1 MRNVIKYG
9 LVLAVL
15 AAGVYGANH
24 FRIVGEPLVSTPNHY
39 EFDPYSLP
47 SQSTTGE
54 AAETP
59 SQPPLAVLVDTDR
72 QQDAEPAGDRPP
84 AVRAVPGIARQ
95 EASPP
100 DDPQDPETTL
110 PDLAREPGNRFSVPE
125 DHETQAGDPETEDM
139 PDQRPSDEKDAR
151 EEPPQEDGEKTGKT
165 EESDPREDEEPE
177 PDGSDPQESQRDE
190 SEQDESEQDES
201 EQDES
206 EQDEPEQ
213 DEPEQD
219 ESEQDEPEQDEPEQ
233 DKPEQDEREPKLP
246 AEETSEHETA
256 PEQEPTSGAS
266 DPTLLAEQAAGPAR
280 DAPPDSDQTTDTSAN
295 DQDLATVSESEE
307 TGPMRLGP
315 RDLPVRHVIG
325 EGDTLPKLAERY
337 FGDRDRYREIFEAN
351 REVLHDPRLLPIGI
365 ELTITSAAE
374 SNAAK
379 PDQASQ
385 EAETPAA
392 TPPEKASDDVPPKL
406 QPIPPESLPRP
417 GEAVSTPQ

>member
-100 DDPQDPETTL
+100 DDPPDPETTL

-125 DHETQAGDPETEDM
+125 DHEIQAGDPETEDM

-151 EEPPQEDGEKTGKT
+151 EDHPQEDVSQPRKT
-165 EESDPREDEEPE
+165 EESAPREDEEPE

-190 SEQDESEQDES
+190 SEQDE
-201 EQDES
+201 
-206 EQDEPEQ
+206 
-213 DEPEQD
+213 PEQD
-219 ESEQDEPEQDEPEQ
+219 ESEKDEPEKEEL
-233 DKPEQDEREPKLP
+233 EPKLP

-337 FGDRDRYREIFEAN
+337 LGDRDRYREIFEAN

-374 SNAAK
+374 SNPAK

-392 TPPEKASDDVPPKL
+392 TPSETTSDDVPPKL